1 MPLTWYGDTCRNLTS
16 ISSFYCDAY
25 STVSYLIKLVLLYNV
40 SYSGWSIR
48 VSYWVKFEIGIVGHF
63 FDIVG
68 LSVIGHLLGEVAL
81 PVITFS
87 KQ

>member
-1 MPLTWYGDTCRNLTS
+1 MSVTRVGQS
-16 ISSFYCDAY
+16 E
-25 STVSYLIKLVLLYNV
+25 
-40 SYSGWSIR
+40 SG
-48 VSYWVKFEIGIVGHF
+48 YWVKFEIGIVGHF

-68 LSVIGHLLGEVAL
+68 LSVIGHLLGVVAL